1 MIPCVTGYIN
11 KVIMAGQGVSTGPQ
25 QEGNSPVRLLFHR
38 TERPKKKGQNQER
51 KYINNMSGQNLN
63 VFLFLYKTVSFF
75 LF

>member
-38 TERPKKKGQNQER
+38 TDQKIGSK
-51 KYINNMSGQNLN
+51 SGEE
-63 VFLFLYKTVSFF
+63 VY
-75 LF
+75 